1 MFRFKFFISILS
13 FSLLLIGTSIIKNQT
28 REIEKKI
35 SILGKVNFNLE
46 KNIHET
52 QLDFSYLT
60 SPSLLEKRIEHLDI
74 NQYLPMEH
82 SKIFLKLSNFID
94 LNNKYAI
101 QENLNEKRI
110 QKK

>member
-28 REIEKKI
+28 REIEKTI

-60 SPSLLEKRIEHLDI
+60 SPSLLEKRIEHLDK

-101 QENLNEKRI
+101 QENPNEKRI